1 MKTNNLIHFVIL
13 LGLLLVS
20 CKERVREELRPLQAN
35 YTYSVVYNKDSIVIE
50 EQNDGKKHAE
60 PLVLVLSNGEY
71 YINDNDNDKVLFLST
86 KRDTIVEMRDKS
98 DDYLININKRISSE
112 GLFSTEVLLKK
123 KCNVAENNR
132 GGCSPSQSAEYI
144 MTLYYDATCHV
155 VKIHKADTIVFQ

>member
-35 YTYSVVYNKDSIVIE
+35 YTYSVVYNKDSIIIE
-50 EQNDGKKHAE
+50 EQGNGNEHEE
-60 PLVLVLSNGEY
+60 PLVLFLSNGEY

-98 DDYLININKRISSE
+98 DDYLININKRNSSE

-132 GGCSPSQSAEYI
+132 DGCSPLQSAEYI
-144 MTLYYDATCHV
+144 MTLYYDAKCHV
-155 VKIHKADTIVFQ
+155 VKIHKADTIIFQ

>member
-50 EQNDGKKHAE
+50 EQGNGNEHEE
-60 PLVLVLSNGEY
+60 PLVLVSSNGEY

-86 KRDTIVEMRDKS
+86 KRDTIIEMRDKS

-144 MTLYYDATCHV
+144 MTLYYDAKCQI
-155 VKIHKADTIVFQ
+155 VKIHKADTIVFH